1 MIGRGVPHTTAGLRA
16 AGRPH
21 PPWGAHF
28 HLRLQLKI
36 CKTSTLLL
44 LIECQKIKSLLC
56 IPSVGWHGHHFPH
69 HSTSSTASCS
79 QKMNPKQQDA
89 GMLHSPAPVQYPTH
103 LVETGAPHH
112 TFSASSLLG
121 ERRQSSALVL
131 VPAPAAR
138 LVEPGTGRHPATP
151 GLAGAGHWGMGL
163 SACVLPGQKAVVAKR
178 EGGMHLPR
186 QEGQWPQDSGD
197 GNGAARWERGK
208 KEKKR
213 MQKPRKWSGSAAAEG
228 LRARAGRKG
237 KERGRAEAQRGSKP
251 HPTSGGLY
259 LTR

>member
-1 MIGRGVPHTTAGLRA
+1 MISRGVPHTTAGLRA

-103 LVETGAPHH
+103 LVETGAPHSTTH
-112 TFSASSLLG
+112 FLQAACWEKGGRAPLSSW
-121 ERRQSSALVL
+121 S
-131 VPAPAAR
+131 
-138 LVEPGTGRHPATP
+138 
-151 GLAGAGHWGMGL
+151 
-163 SACVLPGQKAVVAKR
+163 LPGQPDWLNRAQAGILPPQGLLGQVT
-178 EGGMHLPR
+178 GGW
-186 QEGQWPQDSGD
+186 G
-197 GNGAARWERGK
+197 
-208 KEKKR
+208 
-213 MQKPRKWSGSAAAEG
+213 
-228 LRARAGRKG
+228 
-237 KERGRAEAQRGSKP
+237 
-251 HPTSGGLY
+251 
-259 LTR
+259 